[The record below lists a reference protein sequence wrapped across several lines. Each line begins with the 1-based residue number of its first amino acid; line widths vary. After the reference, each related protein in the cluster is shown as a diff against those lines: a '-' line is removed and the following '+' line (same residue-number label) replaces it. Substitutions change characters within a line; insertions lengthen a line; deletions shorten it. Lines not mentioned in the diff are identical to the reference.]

1 MYNNR
6 RDGENHIYNDVRKK
20 KENLNSQRDFKINSS
35 TVSPNPSGIRNKK
48 PSRESILNENNNAN
62 SRKGLYRNHGHVRK
76 TSAIDSTNIERP
88 SFNQTSENIR
98 RNQSER
104 SERSDF
110 KAIKDRSYISNKSNR
125 VNINSGAKAKIKQM
139 LGHRENI
146 MGNAALPKELDKHTG
161 LDQYSSSKRKSQQ
174 KIYEGVLEYNGKKLH
189 KKSNSLKSD
198 VMTKYFLKGGRNQ
211 SAHPDNEANK
221 TNLDQSE
228 NHHVSNRQISSSQQ
242 RRNNQDDYQEKLLN
256 LSGSNFNQSFDKAAN
271 PNVKMNSFLGPKT
284 SAPIGMLNNSIDNRK
299 NLNDKIMSKY
309 KKSVG
314 GVYSQNNSKLNNSA
328 SNDNPKSEYGKNYG
342 VERQDNSNSFQGGKT
357 SGLYEKFI
365 SSKLKKSNLIPSNS
379 NLTKESSFPVKGG
392 DYSGKNSANSFS
404 HDQKYLG
411 NNKYAENSQTGINN
425 RNSKYAENSQ
435 TGNNNTGNNTG
446 NASTKYSSNL
456 SGKKTESSHR
466 KTESMNVNSYS
477 GNYGYNNAMKNS
489 GTMEKN
495 SSKVTSANANKRS
508 NSNTGNSYNSNRQK
522 SGGFNENY
530 NNPRIVSSQ
539 KNESTNSPFNRN
551 KEDAYHNQNKQFS
564 TKSDAKNIQ
573 QKNWEIVDE
582 IRMKERELPHFEKSK
597 VIIKD
602 FGAVK
607 AFSVNTHQGTVRSY
621 NEDRVSILLNAQQR
635 FENLQSKGV
644 SHCSMFGVYDGH
656 GGAECCNF
664 QKENQHNYLLNKYNV
679 SKFEENTKKAF
690 KEIDTDFLRKAQK
703 DFYVDTSGSCAQV
716 LLVVDSKLIFINVG
730 DSRGIISK
738 KNGQEIEATTFDHKP
753 HYFSE
758 LQRIF
763 KHKGELYRVSSNK
776 FSQDTEI
783 CYAQN
788 HREFT
793 ELDRQHTMCHDR
805 IFGPWRVKPG
815 GLSVSK
821 TFGDI
826 ESKLPSL
833 GGIENVVSEEPDI
846 SIYNIEEDLDY
857 AFIACDG
864 IFDVMSNE
872 DVNDVI
878 WQTVNYYKA
887 NLMNV
892 PDAYSKCL
900 GDCVNNVLKKSL
912 ITQSEDNVTA
922 ILVVFKD
929 LFA

>member
-6 RDGENHIYNDVRKK
+6 GQGESNIYNDVRNKK
-20 KENLNSQRDFKINSS
+20 AKITNQRDFKIHSN

-48 PSRESILNENNNAN
+48 PTREEILNQNNNVN
-62 SRKGLYRNHGHVRK
+62 SRKGLYRNHGHIRK
-76 TSAIDSTNIERP
+76 TSAIDSSNVERT

-110 KAIKDRSYISNKSNR
+110 KGIKDKSYISNKSNR
-125 VNINSGAKAKIKQM
+125 ININSGAKAKIKQM

-146 MGNAALPKELDKHTG
+146 MGQSGLPKDLDKNTG
-161 LDQYSSSKRKSQQ
+161 LDHYSSSKRKSQQ
-174 KIYEGVLEYNGKKLH
+174 KVYEGVQEYNGKKLH

-198 VMTKYFLKGGRNQ
+198 VMTKYFIKGGRNH
-211 SAHPDNEANK
+211 SATPEDVMNKSLDNNEA
-221 TNLDQSE
+221 
-228 NHHVSNRQISSSQQ
+228 HHVSNRQISSSQQ
-242 RRNNQDDYQEKLLN
+242 RRNNNDDYGEKLLN
-256 LSGSNFNQSFDKAAN
+256 LSGSNFNNSYDKA
-271 PNVKMNSFLGPKT
+271 NVKVNSFLGPKT

-309 KKSVG
+309 KKSINT
-314 GVYSQNNSKLNNSA
+314 YSNNNSKLNNST
-328 SNDNPKSEYGKNYG
+328 NENNIPKSEYGKNYG
-342 VERQDNSNSFQGGKT
+342 IDRQENSYSHGGKS

-379 NLTKESSFPVKGG
+379 NLTKESGFPIKG
-392 DYSGKNSANSFS
+392 DYTKNSSNSFS
-404 HDQKYLG
+404 HDNKYLG
-411 NNKYAENSQTGINN
+411 SSKYGENSSGGINN
-425 RNSKYAENSQ
+425 AHS
-435 TGNNNTGNNTG
+435 NNNNN
-446 NASTKYSSNL
+446 STNYSSNI
-456 SGKKTESSHR
+456 SGKKNATSHR
-466 KTESMNVNSYS
+466 KSESMNVGSYA
-477 GNYGYNNAMKNS
+477 GVNYGYNNQSKNTAHVEKNPNKISSANSKNRSTSNS
-489 GTMEKN
+489 G
-495 SSKVTSANANKRS
+495 
-508 NSNTGNSYNSNRQK
+508 NTYNSTRQNK
-522 SGGFNENY
+522 TSNNYNDQSY
-530 NNPRIVSSQ
+530 NNPRIISSNTKNDNTVSR
-539 KNESTNSPFNRN
+539 NS
-551 KEDAYHNQNKQFS
+551 EDPYQNKTFGGKNPSNEKNVQH
-564 TKSDAKNIQ
+564 KS
-573 QKNWEIVDE
+573 WEIVDE

-664 QKENQHNYLLNKYNV
+664 LKENQHNYLLNKYNV
-679 SKFEENTKKAF
+679 TKFEENIKKSF
-690 KEIDTDFLRKAQK
+690 KELDTDFLRKAQK
-703 DFYVDTSGSCAQV
+703 DFYVDTSGSCALV
-716 LLVVDSKLIFINVG
+716 LLVVDNKLVFINVG
-730 DSRGIISK
+730 DSRGLISM
-738 KNGQEIEATTFDHKP
+738 KNGQEIIATTYDHKP
-753 HYFSE
+753 HHFSE

-763 KHKGELYRVSSNK
+763 KCKGELYRVSSNK

-793 ELDRQHTMCHDR
+793 ELDRQHSMCHDR

-821 TFGDI
+821 TIGDI
-826 ESKLPSL
+826 ESKLASL
-833 GGIENVVSEEPDI
+833 GGIEGVVSEEPDI
-846 SIYNIEEDLDY
+846 SIYDIEEDLDY
-857 AFIACDG
+857 ALIACDG
-864 IFDVMSNE
+864 IFDCMSNE
-872 DVNDVI
+872 EVNDTI

-912 ITQSEDNVTA
+912 IMQSEDNVTV
-922 ILVVFKD
+922 ILVVYKD
-929 LFA
+929 LFAI